1 MSMKEGYF
9 FKRNKEL
16 TNYNS
21 ELLRYELGQREV
33 RTLRS
38 LAQLYGISLSGFKDK
53 RILDL
58 GCADQHVK
66 KPLEEQGGKYIGLD
80 IEDLNF
86 ETDSLP
92 IQDNSIDVVMSLA
105 VIEHIHNPEIFLNE
119 IYRVL
124 KPGGFVYLSTPNFKL
139 CFKDFYN
146 DCTHVKPY
154 TPESLEMVLGI
165 FNFQNPQTF
174 PGLRCKPNWYYTGK
188 YRFFK
193 ASKLLPFNGDQKFA
207 PSFLK
212 GKATSIFAIGT
223 KAG

>member
-1 MSMKEGYF
+1 MKKGYF
-9 FKRNKEL
+9 FKRNQEL
-16 TNYNS
+16 AENHS
-21 ELLRYELGQREV
+21 ILLRYELGKREAQ
-33 RTLRS
+33 TLLS
-38 LAQLYGISLSGFKDK
+38 LGRLYGSSLCGFKEK
-53 RILDL
+53 CILDL

-66 KPLEEQGGKYIGLD
+66 KPIEEQGGKYVGLD

-105 VIEHIHNPEIFLNE
+105 VIEHIFNPEIFLSE

-124 KPGGFVYLSTPNFKL
+124 KPGGFVYISTPNFKL

-154 TPESLEMVLGI
+154 TPESLEMVLRV
-165 FNFQNPQTF
+165 FNFENPQTF
-174 PGLRCKPNWYYTGK
+174 PGLRCKPTWYYTGK

-207 PSFLK
+207 PFFLK

>member
-1 MSMKEGYF
+1 MKEGYF
-9 FKRNKEL
+9 FKRNQEL
-16 TNYNS
+16 AENNS
-21 ELLRYELGQREV
+21 ALLRYELGQREV
-33 RTLRS
+33 QTLLS
-38 LAQLYGISLSGFKDK
+38 LAQLYGSSFSGSQGDS
-53 RILDL
+53 ILDL

-66 KPLEEQGGKYIGLD
+66 KPLEKHGIQYTGLD

-86 ETDSLP
+86 ETDTLP

-105 VIEHIHNPEIFLNE
+105 VIEHIQNPELFLSE

-154 TPESLEMVLGI
+154 TPESLEMVLRV

-174 PGLRCKPNWYYTGK
+174 PGLRCKPNWYYKGK

-193 ASKLLPFNGDQKFA
+193 ASKLLPFTGDQKFA

-212 GKATSIFAIGT
+212 GKATSIFALGT
-223 KAG
+223 KPS